1 MGSAASSVVTVM
13 KQGELDRAH
22 VFAVQVSNATTSA
35 CPPPRPRSSN
45 HRQLLGSARVDIRG
59 RTWFQ
64 VKKKNAN
71 EVMLRKE
78 AAFEM
83 VQALAPATQPV
94 HPKSSNFP
102 G

>member
-35 CPPPRPRSSN
+35 CPQPHPRSSSP
-45 HRQLLGSARVDIRG
+45 QLVRRRPLGSARVDIRG

-78 AAFEM
+78 AANEM
-83 VQALAPATQPV
+83 VEALDPAT
-94 HPKSSNFP
+94 
-102 G
+102 